1 MDLQN
6 FSAEMLYFQ
15 EDSSSEVE
23 SLLLQA
29 ANNYGKESEA
39 ILMQALSLSPNN
51 ISVLVGLY
59 RFYYYQHRYEDAL
72 NIAGIVMDV
81 VGSKIK
87 FPKNWN
93 QIQSNDVVTAV
104 GFSFT
109 LVRLYFFA
117 LKAAGY
123 VCLRLNRFEE
133 GRAMLEKVVA
143 MDSEDRIGAQLLLDV
158 LGNNCADV
166 LPFNKFK
173 QRVEA

>member
-29 ANNYGKESEA
+29 ANNYGHESEK
-39 ILMQALSLSPNN
+39 ILMQALSLSPEN

-87 FPKNWN
+87 FPKNWS

-123 VCLRLNRFEE
+123 VCLRLNRFEQ
-133 GRAMLEKVVA
+133 GKAMLEKVVA

-158 LGNNCADV
+158 LSDNCADV
-166 LPFNKFK
+166 LPFDKFK